1 MGRRPEKLPRGITIY
16 RGRYRVQTTWQGK
29 TITIGT
35 FDTKTLA
42 VHAQEKMK
50 AEKRLGTFVPP
61 AELRR
66 QARERKALEEAQAL
80 EEARRAVSVET
91 YAPHWLQQLANAG
104 RAESTIMAYRST
116 LKVHILPKIGGKR
129 VSEVTKDD
137 TDAVLASCKSD
148 QVRNSVTICLRSM
161 MNSAREDGLT
171 EAVFKFR
178 GTKPKSR
185 AETHP
190 DQIASGEQLRA
201 LADAMPPRYRLT
213 VLLAGICALRI
224 GEVLGLQRGDFTG
237 LEDGDPVLH
246 VRRQWLGKGQGGAH
260 YAPPK
265 ADSTGDIRIPHGLTP
280 AILDHLATYVR
291 PEPDAPLFT
300 PERDQSRPLSQS
312 SFREYYWSK
321 ARAQVP
327 GMEALHFHDLR
338 HTGLTEY
345 ARTGATQ
352 AEIMARGRH
361 KSVEIAARYQHAT
374 KARDRLNADAMGQAF
389 GI

>member
-1 MGRRPEKLPRGITIY
+1 MSRRPENLPRGITIY

-61 AELRR
+61 AERRR

-80 EEARRAVSVET
+80 EDARRAVNVET
-91 YAPHWLQQLANAG
+91 YASRWLQQLASEG
-104 RAESTIMAYRST
+104 RTESTIVSYRST
-116 LKVHILPKIGGKR
+116 LKVHILPKIGSKQ
-129 VSEVTKDD
+129 VSEVTKGDID
-137 TDAVLASCKSD
+137 TVLASCKSD
-148 QVRNSVTICLRSM
+148 QVRNNVTICLRSM

-171 EAVFKFR
+171 ESVFKLR

-190 DQIASGEQLRA
+190 DQIADGEQLRA
-201 LADAMPPRYRLT
+201 LADAMTPRYRLA
-213 VLLAGICALRI
+213 VMLGGICALRI
-224 GEVLGLQRGDFTG
+224 GEVLGIQRGDFTG

-246 VRRQWLGKGQGGAH
+246 VRRQWLGKAQGGAH

-265 ADSTGDIRIPHGLTP
+265 ADSTGDIRIPHGLAP
-280 AILDHLATYVR
+280 VILEHLATYVR
-291 PEPDAPLFT
+291 PESDAPLFT
-300 PERDQSRPLSQS
+300 SERDQSRPLSQNN
-312 SFREYYWSK
+312 FRDHHWNK

-361 KSVEIAARYQHAT
+361 KNSDIAARYQHAT

>member
-1 MGRRPEKLPRGITIY
+1 M
-16 RGRYRVQTTWQGK
+16 QTTWQGK

-66 QARERKALEEAQAL
+66 QARARKALEEAQAL

-91 YAPHWLQQLANAG
+91 YAPHWLQQLANTG
-104 RAESTIMAYRST
+104 RSEGTIRAYRST

-137 TDAVLASCKSD
+137 IDTVLASCKSG
-148 QVRNSVTICLRSM
+148 QVRNNVTICLRSM
-161 MNSAREDGLT
+161 MNSAREDGHT
-171 EAVFKFR
+171 EAVFKLR
-178 GTKPKSR
+178 GTKIKSR

-190 DQIASGEQLRA
+190 DQIASGEQLQA
-201 LADAMPPRYRLT
+201 LADAMPPRYRLA

-224 GEVLGLQRGDFTG
+224 GEALGLQRGDFTG

-246 VRRQWLGKGQGGAH
+246 VRRQWLGKAQGGAH

-265 ADSTGDIRIPHGLTP
+265 ADSAGDIRIPHGLAP
-280 AILDHLATYVR
+280 AILNHLATYVR

-300 PERDQSRPLSQS
+300 SEHDQSRPLSQS
-312 SFREYYWSK
+312 SFRDHWNK

-374 KARDRLNADAMGQAF
+374 KVRDRINTDAMGQAF

>member
-1 MGRRPEKLPRGITIY
+1 M
-16 RGRYRVQTTWQGK
+16 QTTWQGK

-66 QARERKALEEAQAL
+66 QARARKALEEAQAL

-104 RAESTIMAYRST
+104 RSEGTIMAYRST

-137 TDAVLASCKSD
+137 IDTVLASCKSD
-148 QVRNSVTICLRSM
+148 QVRNNVTICLRSM
-161 MNSAREDGLT
+161 MNSAREDGHT
-171 EAVFKFR
+171 EAVFKLR
-178 GTKPKSR
+178 GTKVKSR

-201 LADAMPPRYRLT
+201 LADAMTPRYRLA

-224 GEVLGLQRGDFTG
+224 GEALGLQRGDFTG

-246 VRRQWLGKGQGGAH
+246 VRRQWLGKAQGGAH

-265 ADSTGDIRIPHGLTP
+265 ADSAGDIRIPHGLAP
-280 AILDHLATYVR
+280 VILEHLATYVR
-291 PEPDAPLFT
+291 PESDAPLFT
-300 PERDQSRPLSQS
+300 SEHDQSRPLSQS
-312 SFREYYWSK
+312 SFRDHWNK

-374 KARDRLNADAMGQAF
+374 KVRDRINTDAMGQAF